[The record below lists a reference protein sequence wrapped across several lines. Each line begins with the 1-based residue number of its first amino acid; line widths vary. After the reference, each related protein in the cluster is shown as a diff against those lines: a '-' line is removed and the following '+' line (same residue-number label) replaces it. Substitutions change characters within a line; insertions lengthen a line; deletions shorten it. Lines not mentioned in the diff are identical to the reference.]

1 MVDRI
6 ENWRSGGVQPQ
17 SLRSG
22 RHRLSRE
29 AVLASQRGR
38 IMRAALDELGE
49 LGAGGMTV
57 GGLVE
62 RAKVSKKTFYE
73 NFAGLEEC
81 VNESLEA
88 VNLIVG
94 TEVAEAAEAA
104 AAAPGAQPFAKIGAL
119 VSEMFAAAADE
130 PVVATAILATGF
142 GLSESKAP
150 AWLLYNTAR
159 RHILASYYEEARA
172 SIPDL
177 PAPGEM
183 EMTAATGLLEGT
195 LMRAL
200 AAGEH
205 KQLPAMAE
213 EVSAAVV
220 RVLSGG
226 SH

>member
-6 ENWRSGGVQPQ
+6 ENWRSGGAEPQ

-29 AVLASQRGR
+29 EVLASQRGR

-49 LGAGGMTV
+49 VGAGGMTV

-73 NFAGLEEC
+73 NFDGLEEC

-88 VNLIVG
+88 VNLIIG

-104 AAAPGAQPFAKIGAL
+104 AAEPGARPFAKIEAL
-119 VSEMFAAAADE
+119 VTEMFAAAAEE

-142 GLSESKAP
+142 GLSESKAS
-150 AWLLYNTAR
+150 AWLFYNSAR
-159 RHILASYYEEARA
+159 RQILASYYLDARR

-177 PAPGEM
+177 PEPGEM
-183 EMTAATGLLEGT
+183 EMTAATGLLEDT

-200 AAGEH
+200 AGGEH
-205 KQLPAMAE
+205 EQLPAIAP
-213 EVSAAVV
+213 EVAATLVS
-220 RVLSGG
+220 VLSGG
-226 SH
+226 RH